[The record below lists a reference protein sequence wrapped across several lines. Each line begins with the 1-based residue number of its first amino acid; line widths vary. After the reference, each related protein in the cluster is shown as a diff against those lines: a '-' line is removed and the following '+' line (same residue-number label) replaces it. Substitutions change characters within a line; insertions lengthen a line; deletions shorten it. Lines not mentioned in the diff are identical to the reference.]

1 MTRSL
6 AALFAA
12 VLMLSLWTP
21 TLAVPAAAQPVSLG
35 LIA

>member
-12 VLMLSLWTP
+12 VIVLSLWTP
-21 TLAVPAAAQPVSLG
+21 TLAVPAAARPVSLG
-35 LIA
+35 VVA